1 MRYQNALTPANAS
14 LFAACDGLF
23 TNYWWG
29 GKELAC
35 SASLAGNPNP
45 NPSPSPSPSPNPNTL
60 PLAGQALLARRAAR
74 VASGEA
80 DACREHTY
88 HRVIAAERLRRSLA
102 ALPAEGSP

>member
-35 SASLAGNPNP
+35 SASLAGNPTPYPYPYTYPYPYP
-45 NPSPSPSPSPNPNTL
+45 NPYP
-60 PLAGQALLARRAAR
+60 
-74 VASGEA
+74 
-80 DACREHTY
+80 
-88 HRVIAAERLRRSLA
+88 
-102 ALPAEGSP
+102 